1 MRLALLG
8 NLGLGETVLVVLL
21 AVLVFGR
28 RLPEVVV
35 QGVRTLHK
43 VKRSLEDLRRETG
56 VDAELREVRRTLE
69 QVEREARVED
79 PLRLPGPAAFTRARS
94 APAPA
99 IGVVPPAAAETST
112 SAVDAPQPEA
122 GAAPPAESAAA
133 EPPPQRSS

>member
-56 VDAELREVRRTLE
+56 VDAELREMRRTLRE
-69 QVEREARVED
+69 VEREAHVED
-79 PLRLPGPAAFTRARS
+79 PLRMPSEPRRERARGFLPRETPPLPAPQEPRAEPAAS
-94 APAPA
+94 S
-99 IGVVPPAAAETST
+99 VVLPP
-112 SAVDAPQPEA
+112 
-122 GAAPPAESAAA
+122 
-133 EPPPQRSS
+133 EPPPQASGG

>member
-35 QGVRTLHK
+35 QGLRALHK

-56 VDAELREVRRTLE
+56 VDAELRQVRRTLE

-94 APAPA
+94 APAQTAAATPPGTVETPA
-99 IGVVPPAAAETST
+99 GEADAPPAET
-112 SAVDAPQPEA
+112 EA
-122 GAAPPAESAAA
+122 TPPAESAAA
-133 EPPPQRSS
+133 EPPQRSA